1 MLPGGEVMAPDEIRQ
16 KITAVPFRPFTLH
29 TADGRA
35 IPVHA
40 RDFILVSPRGM
51 TVDVY
56 QPDDRHDILDTIQI
70 TGISFDPP
78 ASAPPAQQSQPTN
91 P

>member
-1 MLPGGEVMAPDEIRQ
+1 MTSETIRNH
-16 KITAVPFRPFTLH
+16 ITAVPFRPFVLH

-40 RDFILVSPRGM
+40 RDFILISPLGL

-56 QPDDRHDILDTIQI
+56 QPNDSQDILDVRLI
-70 TGISFDPP
+70 TGVSFQTP
-78 ASAPPAQQSQPTN
+78 AVASIGST
-91 P
+91 

>member
-1 MLPGGEVMAPDEIRQ
+1 MTADAIRRHV
-16 KITAVPFRPFTLH
+16 TAVPFRPFTRH

-40 RDFILVSPRGM
+40 RDFILVSPLGL

-56 QPDDRHDILDTIQI
+56 QPNDLQDILDTALICS
-70 TGISFDPP
+70 ISYGTPP
-78 ASAPPAQQSQPTN
+78 ATPPQTQSSQQSTP
-91 P
+91 